1 MTTYFVAAE
10 RREEIEQLI
19 RALPEILAGRVADQH
34 GIARGFKLRCAFMFF
49 SIIKEAFIV
58 KSRGGTDEA
67 GIKWP
72 PLSPEYLAYTRPMG
86 KNGQGSRS
94 PPRAGGMA
102 PGKPGNDGFMNAA
115 EMKAWKIDFRRSMAY
130 LSLQLPLAEA
140 KARAASIAWAR
151 AKRRG
156 VKTKIDVFGHRD
168 VEILR
173 DRGILFNSLSPGIL
187 NEAKGGDAAYSPASP
202 DQVVKAE
209 LPGVLFVG
217 TSVEYA
223 SYHQVDPGKRP
234 FWPKDG
240 VLPQVWQD
248 DILEVA
254 ISGLVRIGDLFI

>member
-10 RREEIEQLI
+10 RKEELEELI
-19 RALPEILAGRVADQH
+19 RSLPEILAGKVADQF

-49 SIIKEAFIV
+49 SLVKEAFII
-58 KSRGGTDEA
+58 KSRGGTDDC

-94 PPRAGGMA
+94 PPHAGGLA
-102 PGKPGNDGFMNAA
+102 PGKPGNDGFMTAA
-115 EMKAWKIDFRRSMAY
+115 DLKIWKMDFRRSMAY
-130 LSLQLPLAEA
+130 LSLQLPLGEA
-140 KARAASIAWAR
+140 KAKSASIAWAR

-156 VKTKIDVFGHRD
+156 VKTKLEVFGHRD

-187 NEAKGGDAAYSPASP
+187 AEQKTDATYQPGSP
-202 DQVVKAE
+202 DQVVKSDI
-209 LPGVLFVG
+209 PGILFVG

-223 SYHQVDPGKRP
+223 EYHQVNPGKRP
-234 FWPKDG
+234 LWPKDG
-240 VLPQVWQD
+240 NLPQIWQD
-248 DILEVA
+248 DILEIA
-254 ISGLVRIGDLFI
+254 ISGLIKIGDLFI